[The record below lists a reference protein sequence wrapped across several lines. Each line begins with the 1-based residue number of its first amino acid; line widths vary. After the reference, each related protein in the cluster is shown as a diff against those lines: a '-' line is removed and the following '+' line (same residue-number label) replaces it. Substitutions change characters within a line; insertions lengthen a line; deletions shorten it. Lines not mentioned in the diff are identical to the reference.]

1 MNEKKRAITISLKS
15 ESIKELDCAIQKI
28 SLFRVNRS
36 HLIEKLLL
44 RFIDETKTMSRE
56 EVVKQLL

>member
-15 ESIKELDCAIQKI
+15 ESIEELDRAIEKI

-56 EVVKQLL
+56 EIIKQLL